1 MKKLLVTCLFL
12 FYVNL
17 VKGQDPTNT
26 SFQYGR
32 LEYNP
37 SYGGGDGPGKIGIRS
52 SSRTS
57 FYPVRGPFSY
67 STFSMDYSP
76 CKESLGRIGLGLLA
90 TNETQGDGFLKINKV
105 AFNFGIGIP
114 INKHSAISAGFRPG
128 LVFQNVDWNEFIFSD
143 QLDPIRGIMQQP
155 SSNQNANLDLST
167 VTNWDFGLRY
177 NLYNSK
183 AAYFMAGIGVF
194 NAFEPQIGLL
204 NRATLPRRFS
214 LQLSLLHKSKLK
226 DNISYHFYFR
236 GDLQN
241 NFKYGALNFETYFGS
256 KISAGA
262 GLKLPLINP
271 YGVKN
276 NLYPS
281 LLFGYQA
288 NPVFKIY
295 AAVETNVMGVNIA
308 GKTSSF
314 EVGIVLINNK
324 KVCGLNDMKDL
335 YKYDFRDKSQP
346 LNCPRFRNTDGKIET
361 F

>member
-1 MKKLLVTCLFL
+1 MVC
-12 FYVNL
+12 VNF
-17 VKGQDPTNT
+17 VRGQDPTNT

-32 LEYNP
+32 LEFNP

-57 FYPVRGPFSY
+57 FYPVRGPFSF
-67 STFSMDYSP
+67 STLSLDYSP

-105 AFNFGIGIP
+105 AFNFGISIP
-114 INKHSAISAGFRPG
+114 INRHNSISAGFRPG
-128 LVFQNVDWNEFIFSD
+128 LVFQNVDWNEFTFSD
-143 QLDPIRGIMQQP
+143 QLDPIRGISQP
-155 SSNQNANLDLST
+155 SSNQNVNLDLST

-177 NLYNSK
+177 NRYYNK

-204 NRATLPRRFS
+204 NRASLPRRVS
-214 LQLSLLHKSKLK
+214 LQLSLLRKSRLK
-226 DNISYHFYFR
+226 ENISFHFYLR
-236 GDLQN
+236 GELQN
-241 NFKYGALNFETYFGS
+241 NFKYGAINFEIYFGS

-262 GLKLPLINP
+262 GLKLPIINQ

-281 LLFGYQA
+281 ILFGYQA
-288 NPVFKIY
+288 NPVFKFF
-295 AAVETNVMGVNIA
+295 ASVETNVLGVNIA

-314 EVGIVLINNK
+314 EVGMVLINNK
-324 KVCGLNDMKDL
+324 KVCGLSDMKNL
-335 YKYDFRDKSQP
+335 YKYDYIDKSQP
-346 LNCPRFRNTDGKIET
+346 LNCPKFRNTDGKMET